1 MLTKKLLTSF
11 STAALLLAS
20 LGALAAPFT
29 QAPLPYAKDALA
41 PVIDSKTMDIHYS
54 RHHLAYINNLN
65 AQAETTPELASLS
78 LEQMMQKMST
88 FNAAVRNNGGGHY
101 NHQLFW
107 ELMAPVGKGG
117 EPSAALKAAIE
128 RDFGS
133 LTAMQ
138 TAFNQAAATRFGSG
152 WAWLIVNKDG
162 KLQVTS
168 TPNGQ
173 PLNGF
178 GRGAGTTYSGSRC
191 LGACVLSGV
200 SKSSWRLQ
208 PGLVA
213 TGKLAKSQ
221 RAICCRQQLILCLK
235 LEAAV
240 PLCYTA
246 VFLFA
251 GNAYG
256 TQSHCL

>member
-1 MLTKKLLTSF
+1 MFAKKLITSL

-20 LGALAAPFT
+20 LSALAAPFT
-29 QAPLPYAKDALA
+29 QAPLPYAADALE
-41 PVIDSKTMDIHYS
+41 PVIDAKTMDIHYG

-65 AQAETTPELASLS
+65 AQTETTPELAKLS
-78 LEQMMQKMST
+78 LEQMMQQMSK

-117 EPSAALKAAIE
+117 EPSAALKTAIE

-133 LTAMQ
+133 LDAMK

-168 TPNGQ
+168 TANQDNPLMDVVEEQGQ
-173 PLNGF
+173 PILALDVWEHAYYLNYQNR
-178 GRGAGTTYSGSRC
+178 RGDYSQAWWQ
-191 LGACVLSGV
+191 LVNWQKVNELFTAA
-200 SKSSWRLQ
+200 SK
-208 PGLVA
+208 
-213 TGKLAKSQ
+213 
-221 RAICCRQQLILCLK
+221 
-235 LEAAV
+235 
-240 PLCYTA
+240 
-246 VFLFA
+246 
-251 GNAYG
+251 
-256 TQSHCL
+256 

>member
-1 MLTKKLLTSF
+1 MLAKKLITSL

-20 LGALAAPFT
+20 LSALAAPFT
-29 QAPLPYAKDALA
+29 QAPLPYAADALE
-41 PVIDSKTMDIHYS
+41 PVIDAKTMDIHYG

-65 AQAETTPELASLS
+65 AQTETTPELAKLS
-78 LEQMMQKMST
+78 LEQMMQQMSK

-133 LTAMQ
+133 LDAMK

-168 TPNGQ
+168 TANQDNPLMDVAEVQGQ
-173 PLNGF
+173 PILALDVWEHAYYLNYQNR
-178 GRGAGTTYSGSRC
+178 RGDYSQAWWQ
-191 LGACVLSGV
+191 LVNWQKVNELFTAA
-200 SKSSWRLQ
+200 SK
-208 PGLVA
+208 
-213 TGKLAKSQ
+213 
-221 RAICCRQQLILCLK
+221 
-235 LEAAV
+235 
-240 PLCYTA
+240 
-246 VFLFA
+246 
-251 GNAYG
+251 
-256 TQSHCL
+256 

>member
-1 MLTKKLLTSF
+1 MFAKKLLTSF

-168 TPNGQ
+168 TPNQDNPLMDLAEVQGQ
-173 PLNGF
+173 PILALDVWEHAYYLAYQNR
-178 GRGAGTTYSGSRC
+178 RGDYSQ
-191 LGACVLSGV
+191 A
-200 SKSSWRLQ
+200 WWQ
-208 PGLVA
+208 LVNWQKVNA
-213 TGKLAKSQ
+213 
-221 RAICCRQQLILCLK
+221 
-235 LEAAV
+235 
-240 PLCYTA
+240 
-246 VFLFA
+246 LFA
-251 GNAYG
+251 AASN
-256 TQSHCL
+256 

>member
-1 MLTKKLLTSF
+1 MLAKKLITSL

-20 LGALAAPFT
+20 LSALAAPFT
-29 QAPLPYAKDALA
+29 QAPLPYAADALE
-41 PVIDSKTMDIHYS
+41 PVIDAKTMDIHYG

-65 AQAETTPELASLS
+65 TQTETTPELAKLS
-78 LEQMMQKMST
+78 LEQMMQQMSK

-133 LTAMQ
+133 LDAMK

-168 TPNGQ
+168 TANQDNPLMDVAEVQGQ
-173 PLNGF
+173 PILALDVWEHAYYLNYQNR
-178 GRGAGTTYSGSRC
+178 RGDYSQAWWQ
-191 LGACVLSGV
+191 LVNWQKVNELFTAA
-200 SKSSWRLQ
+200 SK
-208 PGLVA
+208 
-213 TGKLAKSQ
+213 
-221 RAICCRQQLILCLK
+221 
-235 LEAAV
+235 
-240 PLCYTA
+240 
-246 VFLFA
+246 
-251 GNAYG
+251 
-256 TQSHCL
+256 

>member
-1 MLTKKLLTSF
+1 MSAKKLTSF
-11 STAALLLAS
+11 ATVTLLLAS
-20 LGALAAPFT
+20 LSALAAPFT
-29 QAPLPYAKDALA
+29 QAPLPYAKDALE
-41 PVIDSKTMDIHYS
+41 PVIDTKTMDIHFG

-65 AQAETTPELASLS
+65 AQVESTPELASLS
-78 LEQMMQKMST
+78 LEQMMQQMSK

-152 WAWLIVNKDG
+152 WAWLIVNHDG

-168 TPNGQ
+168 TPNQDNPLMDLAEVQGQ
-173 PLNGF
+173 PILALDVWEHAYYLAYQNR
-178 GRGAGTTYSGSRC
+178 RGDYSQ
-191 LGACVLSGV
+191 A
-200 SKSSWRLQ
+200 WWQ
-208 PGLVA
+208 LVNWQKVNELFTA
-213 TGKLAKSQ
+213 ASQ
-221 RAICCRQQLILCLK
+221 
-235 LEAAV
+235 
-240 PLCYTA
+240 
-246 VFLFA
+246 
-251 GNAYG
+251 
-256 TQSHCL
+256 

>member
-168 TPNGQ
+168 TPNQDNPLMDLAEVQGQ
-173 PLNGF
+173 PILALDVWEHAYYLAYQNR
-178 GRGAGTTYSGSRC
+178 RGDYSQ
-191 LGACVLSGV
+191 A
-200 SKSSWRLQ
+200 WWQ
-208 PGLVA
+208 LVNWQKVNA
-213 TGKLAKSQ
+213 
-221 RAICCRQQLILCLK
+221 
-235 LEAAV
+235 
-240 PLCYTA
+240 
-246 VFLFA
+246 LFA
-251 GNAYG
+251 AASN
-256 TQSHCL
+256 

>member
-1 MLTKKLLTSF
+1 MLAKKLITSL

-20 LGALAAPFT
+20 LSALAAPFT
-29 QAPLPYAKDALA
+29 QAPLPYAADALE
-41 PVIDSKTMDIHYS
+41 PVIDAKTMDIHYG

-65 AQAETTPELASLS
+65 AQTETTPELAKLS
-78 LEQMMQKMST
+78 LEQMMQQMSK

-133 LTAMQ
+133 LDAMK

-168 TPNGQ
+168 TANQDNPLMDVAEVQGQ
-173 PLNGF
+173 PILALDVWEHASYLNYQNR
-178 GRGAGTTYSGSRC
+178 RGDYSQAWWQ
-191 LGACVLSGV
+191 LVNWQKVNELFTAA
-200 SKSSWRLQ
+200 SK
-208 PGLVA
+208 
-213 TGKLAKSQ
+213 
-221 RAICCRQQLILCLK
+221 
-235 LEAAV
+235 
-240 PLCYTA
+240 
-246 VFLFA
+246 
-251 GNAYG
+251 
-256 TQSHCL
+256 

>member
-1 MLTKKLLTSF
+1 MFAKKLITSL

-20 LGALAAPFT
+20 LSALAAPFT
-29 QAPLPYAKDALA
+29 QAPLPYAADALE
-41 PVIDSKTMDIHYS
+41 PVIDAKTMDIHYG

-65 AQAETTPELASLS
+65 AQTETTPELAKLS
-78 LEQMMQKMST
+78 LEQMMQQMSK

-117 EPSAALKAAIE
+117 EPSAVLKAAIE

-133 LTAMQ
+133 LDAMK

-168 TPNGQ
+168 TANQDNPLMDVVEEQGQ
-173 PLNGF
+173 PILALDVWEHAYYLNYQNR
-178 GRGAGTTYSGSRC
+178 RGDYSQAWWQ
-191 LGACVLSGV
+191 LVNWQKVNELFTAA
-200 SKSSWRLQ
+200 SK
-208 PGLVA
+208 
-213 TGKLAKSQ
+213 
-221 RAICCRQQLILCLK
+221 
-235 LEAAV
+235 
-240 PLCYTA
+240 
-246 VFLFA
+246 
-251 GNAYG
+251 
-256 TQSHCL
+256 

>member
-1 MLTKKLLTSF
+1 MLAKKLITSL

-20 LGALAAPFT
+20 LSALAAPFT
-29 QAPLPYAKDALA
+29 QAPLPYAADALE
-41 PVIDSKTMDIHYS
+41 PVIDAKTMDIHYG

-65 AQAETTPELASLS
+65 AQTESTPELAKLS
-78 LEQMMQKMST
+78 LEQMMQQMSK

-133 LTAMQ
+133 LDAMK

-168 TPNGQ
+168 TANQDNPLMDVAEVQGQ
-173 PLNGF
+173 PILALDVWEHAYYLNYQNR
-178 GRGAGTTYSGSRC
+178 RGDYSQAWWQ
-191 LGACVLSGV
+191 LVNWQKVNELFTAA
-200 SKSSWRLQ
+200 SK
-208 PGLVA
+208 
-213 TGKLAKSQ
+213 
-221 RAICCRQQLILCLK
+221 
-235 LEAAV
+235 
-240 PLCYTA
+240 
-246 VFLFA
+246 
-251 GNAYG
+251 
-256 TQSHCL
+256 

>member
-1 MLTKKLLTSF
+1 MFAKKLLTSF
-11 STAALLLAS
+11 GTAALLLAS
-20 LGALAAPFT
+20 LSALAAPFT
-29 QAPLPYAKDALA
+29 QAPLPYAKDALE

-65 AQAETTPELASLS
+65 AQVESTPALATLS
-78 LEQMMQKMST
+78 LEQMMQQMST

-168 TPNGQ
+168 TPNQDNPLMDLAEVQGQ
-173 PLNGF
+173 PILALDVWEHAYYLAYQNR
-178 GRGAGTTYSGSRC
+178 RGDYSQ
-191 LGACVLSGV
+191 A
-200 SKSSWRLQ
+200 WWQ
-208 PGLVA
+208 LVNWQKVNA
-213 TGKLAKSQ
+213 
-221 RAICCRQQLILCLK
+221 
-235 LEAAV
+235 
-240 PLCYTA
+240 
-246 VFLFA
+246 LFA
-251 GNAYG
+251 AASN
-256 TQSHCL
+256 

>member
-1 MLTKKLLTSF
+1 MFAKKLLISF

-78 LEQMMQKMST
+78 LEQMMQKIST

-168 TPNGQ
+168 TPNQDNPLMDLAEVQGQ
-173 PLNGF
+173 PILALDVWEHAYYLAYQNR
-178 GRGAGTTYSGSRC
+178 RGDYSQ
-191 LGACVLSGV
+191 A
-200 SKSSWRLQ
+200 WWQ
-208 PGLVA
+208 LVNWQKVNA
-213 TGKLAKSQ
+213 
-221 RAICCRQQLILCLK
+221 
-235 LEAAV
+235 
-240 PLCYTA
+240 
-246 VFLFA
+246 LFA
-251 GNAYG
+251 AASN
-256 TQSHCL
+256 

>member
-1 MLTKKLLTSF
+1 MFAKKLITSL

-20 LGALAAPFT
+20 LSALAAPFA
-29 QAPLPYAKDALA
+29 QAPLPYATDALEPA
-41 PVIDSKTMDIHYS
+41 IDAKTMEIHYG

-65 AQAETTPELASLS
+65 AQTETTPELAKLS
-78 LEQMMQKMST
+78 LEQMMQQMSK

-117 EPSAALKAAIE
+117 EPSAVLKAAIE

-133 LTAMQ
+133 LDAMK

-168 TPNGQ
+168 TANQDNPLMDVVEEQGQ
-173 PLNGF
+173 PILALDVWEHAYYLNYQNR
-178 GRGAGTTYSGSRC
+178 RGDYSQAWWQ
-191 LGACVLSGV
+191 LVNWQKVNELFTAA
-200 SKSSWRLQ
+200 SK
-208 PGLVA
+208 
-213 TGKLAKSQ
+213 
-221 RAICCRQQLILCLK
+221 
-235 LEAAV
+235 
-240 PLCYTA
+240 
-246 VFLFA
+246 
-251 GNAYG
+251 
-256 TQSHCL
+256 